1 MIYVG
6 IDVAKE
12 KHDCCILGAGGEV
25 LRDSFTFAN
34 DRKGFHEL
42 LAAILNAL
50 QDDPP
55 DEVCAGL
62 ESTGHY
68 CTNLVA
74 FLRGNGFEPVVLNP
88 LSVNLFRKSQTLR
101 KTKTDKAD
109 ARFIA
114 AMLLTSD
121 SNPCT
126 SVSYHIQELKVLTRS
141 RSRLIGYRSK
151 LKISLTRLLDVIFP
165 ELADLV
171 WSTNQKSVYCLL
183 LELPNT
189 HAIAHCRIDRLT
201 NILSCGSHGKYG
213 REKALEIR
221 QAATDSIGS
230 NSPAL
235 SFELQQ
241 TIRLV
246 QNIQTELDLLDGRIK
261 VVVKSTGTPLL
272 TVPGIGHILAGIML
286 AEIGAIER
294 FQTPAQLLAFAGME
308 PSTFQSGKFN
318 ANQTPMVKR
327 GSTYLR
333 WAVLQAARL
342 VAMRDQTFRDYLLK
356 KRREGKHFNVALSHV
371 GKKLIRVIFH
381 MLQNNRAFVPQ
392 S

>member
-6 IDVAKE
+6 IDVAKG
-12 KHDCCILGAGGEV
+12 KHDCCILGPDGEV

-34 DRKGFHEL
+34 NRRGFEEL
-42 LAAILNAL
+42 LTAIQRTL
-50 QDDPP
+50 PGKSRE
-55 DEVCAGL
+55 EVRAGL

-68 CTNLVA
+68 STNLVA

-121 SNPCT
+121 ASPHA
-126 SVSYHIQELKVLTRS
+126 SVSYHIEELKVFTRS
-141 RSRLIGYRSK
+141 RSRLIEHRGK
-151 LKISLTRLLDVIFP
+151 LKISLSRLLDVVFP
-165 ELADLV
+165 ELATLV
-171 WSTNQKSVYCLL
+171 WSTNQNSVHHLL

-189 HAIAHCRIDRLT
+189 QAIAHCRIDRLT
-201 NILSCGSHGKYG
+201 NILSDSSRGKYG
-213 REKALEIR
+213 REKALAIR
-221 QAATDSIGS
+221 QAATESIGS
-230 NSPAL
+230 NSPAMA
-235 SFELQQ
+235 FELQQ
-241 TIRLV
+241 TIRLIH
-246 QNIQTELDLLDGRIK
+246 NIQAEIALLEKQIAR
-261 VVVKSTGTPLL
+261 VVEADQSPLL
-272 TVPGIGHILAGIML
+272 TIPGIGFTLAGIIL
-286 AEIGAIER
+286 AEIGPIER

-308 PSTFQSGKFN
+308 PSTFQSGKFS
-318 ANQTPMVKR
+318 ANQIPMVKR

-342 VAMRDQTFRDYLLK
+342 VAMRDRTFHDYLLK
-356 KRREGKHFNVALSHV
+356 KRQEGKHFNVALSHV
-371 GKKLIRVIFH
+371 GKKLVRVIFH
-381 MLQNNRAFVPQ
+381 MLQTNRTFVPQ